1 MLYGAAKGKKN
12 RKLCQI
18 QINETW
24 LSSSPKKLFQTLKHS
39 PFILDYWAR
48 DQ

>member
-1 MLYGAAKGKKN
+1 MLYGAAKGKKKIEN
-12 RKLCQI
+12 LCQI

-39 PFILDYWAR
+39 PSF
-48 DQ
+48 

>member
-1 MLYGAAKGKKN
+1 MLYGAAKGEKN

-24 LSSSPKKLFQTLKHS
+24 LSSSAKKLFQTLKHS
-39 PFILDYWAR
+39 PLF
-48 DQ
+48 